1 MVGFI
6 KLIIG
11 LNPEEIEHVHKEIN
25 EYEGTD
31 PVLDAIS
38 IFEKVNKKLIANEL
52 KCKQKQEEKEKAQAQ
67 AHGHESQDESK
78 SNKDGHGHGHGKGQ
92 D

>member
-11 LNPEEIEHVHKEIN
+11 LNPEEIEHVRKEIN

-38 IFEKVNKKLIANEL
+38 IFEKANKKLIANDL
-52 KCKQKQEEKEKAQAQ
+52 KCKQKQEEKEKAQA
-67 AHGHESQDESK
+67 HES
-78 SNKDGHGHGHGKGQ
+78 
-92 D
+92 

>member
-11 LNPEEIEHVHKEIN
+11 LNPEEIEHVRKEIN

-38 IFEKVNKKLIANEL
+38 IFEKANKKLIANDL
-52 KCKQKQEEKEKAQAQ
+52 KCKQKQEEREKEKEK
-67 AHGHESQDESK
+67 AHGHES
-78 SNKDGHGHGHGKGQ
+78 
-92 D
+92 